1 MKGSAVIHTALYI
14 AGLSVPDDVFAIYV
28 VNRQSS
34 RKLLK
39 WLRDKE

>member
-1 MKGSAVIHTALYI
+1 MKVSAVIHMALYV
-14 AGLSVPDDVFAIYV
+14 AGLRVLDDVFAIYV

>member
-1 MKGSAVIHTALYI
+1 MPLYVAVLRAL
-14 AGLSVPDDVFAIYV
+14 DDVFAIYV
-28 VNRQSS
+28 VNEQSS